1 MGHLSPRVFVD
12 LLDGTVADTA
22 VSHLASCASCRNQL
36 AELRATRQAAFEA
49 GVPEPSPL
57 FWNHLSARVRDAVAG
72 EPAQV
77 APWWHAEWS
86 WRIAGFASAAAA
98 AIAVAVALQAP
109 NRAPMDV
116 RRASAPDAVVAGS
129 GVGAAVTPSTV
140 LPDDEPLGFVAD
152 LMGDLDWDAVSELG
166 LAGRGGADRV
176 VAEMNDGER
185 VELQRLLS
193 EALAGGV

>member
-1 MGHLSPRVFVD
+1 MGHLSPGTFVD
-12 LLDGTVADTA
+12 LLDGTEPETA

-36 AELRATRQAAFEA
+36 AELRATRQAASEA

-57 FWNHLSARVRDAVAG
+57 FWTHLSARVRDAVAG

-77 APWWHAEWS
+77 APWWHVEWS
-86 WRIAGFASAAAA
+86 WRAAGFASAAAA
-98 AIAVAVALQAP
+98 AVAVAVALQAP
-109 NRAPMDV
+109 NRAPTDV
-116 RRASAPDAVVAGS
+116 RPPSRPAAVAAGS
-129 GVGAAVTPSTV
+129 EVGAAVTPATV
-140 LPDDEPLGFVAD
+140 LADDESLGFVAD

-166 LAGRGGADRV
+166 LTGRGGSDRV